1 MERPQLDLYV
11 DKFAG
16 DRDRLDVKA
25 ERTPGQ
31 FSGGVYPLGRNIQ
44 YFLDRLAAQIREH
57 GVREI

>member
-25 ERTPGQ
+25 ERPPAQ
-31 FSGGVYPLGRNIQ
+31 PSGRVYPLGRDLPD
-44 YFLDRLAAQIREH
+44 FLDRLAAQIGEH
-57 GVREI
+57 GVRET